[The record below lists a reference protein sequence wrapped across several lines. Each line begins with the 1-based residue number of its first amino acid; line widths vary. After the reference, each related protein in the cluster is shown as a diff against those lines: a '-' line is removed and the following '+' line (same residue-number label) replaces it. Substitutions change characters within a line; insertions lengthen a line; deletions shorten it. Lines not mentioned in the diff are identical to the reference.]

1 MYTTRI
7 FVVKIRVENSKQCE
21 QLRIFAVKTRGANSK
36 LYTTRIFAEN
46 AELQILT
53 CTQLGLLP
61 PKPYLQILK
70 YTTQIFA
77 VKIRIANFETKQ
89 PRFSN

>member
-1 MYTTRI
+1 MWTT
-7 FVVKIRVENSKQCE
+7 
-21 QLRIFAVKTRGANSK
+21 RIFAVKTRGANSK

-46 AELQILT
+46 AELQILK

-61 PKPYLQILK
+61 QKPWLQILK
-70 YTTQIFA
+70 YTTLIFV

>member
-7 FVVKIRVENSKQCE
+7 FVVKIRVENCKQCE
-21 QLRIFAVKTRGANSK
+21 QLGFFAVKTRGANSK

-46 AELQILT
+46 AELQILK

-61 PKPYLQILK
+61 QKP
-70 YTTQIFA
+70 
-77 VKIRIANFETKQ
+77 
-89 PRFSN
+89 